1 MANTRTFFRSFAGG
15 EISPEMYG
23 RVDADRYQTGA
34 ARVRNMVPKPQG
46 PVASRPGFQFAG
58 EVKDST
64 KRTRLVPFT
73 VGTNDA
79 YVLELGSG
87 YCRIWQNA
95 QAVVVTPTPATFVGY
110 ATAFA
115 PYTSRILTTSAA
127 HGFTTGMPVRLTHT
141 YSTSEPLP
149 NPVSLGVTYYVH
161 VVNAT
166 NLRLYATQQ
175 QALAGDANLAIAPS
189 ESASLRL
196 HPYYAPGQ
204 LVSYDNGSG
213 VRVYSA
219 IKPHPQTY
227 TGAAPASG
235 ALWYLLPATGQ
246 LETPFW
252 TLTDQELLDV
262 HYVQSNDVMTLV
274 HPGFPPHELRRY
286 GPQQW
291 AFQPVRF
298 TSTAATPVRVTAT
311 ARPGQQFELEA
322 MYPWAPDFVPGPI
335 NGGRMCAVL
344 QTSDYADILQLLSR
358 GDQVWLKNTGH
369 ADYDNRRFMVN
380 DVFYN
385 GGKVYIMLVVYD
397 TGYLLRGSDL
407 YLTTACSVSAGTYL
421 FTMVAHG
428 LKEGTKVRLTALSGA
443 LPSNMLST
451 TDYWVYD
458 VFADVFRLSTTD
470 PAISTTPVVAGVST
484 GSGSFIVSPRQGQ
497 LQVLYQVTTIEN
509 TYRVTAVHADGSES
523 EAASAITVYNNLFS
537 NGAFNAIAWDYTV
550 GTSATGVEQQEPT
563 SFNVYKQDVGNYGL
577 VGTIEKTQRIAGR
590 YSLRS
595 NGLVRLLNF
604 PIVPDNT
611 PIVLGQSTFQAPL
624 PVGVAADRVYWL
636 KKAREGIAS
645 TTDYYLLDRPDGKEI
660 RSSSNTTIDVN
671 VVAQQWFKDDNIAP
685 DMGIT
690 LPVRDGELASVDEYP
705 RAVCYFEGRRV
716 FAGANNARQTFI
728 ATKSGTEA
736 DLAYHIPT
744 IADDRVK
751 FQIAAR
757 ESATIRH
764 VIPVGALLLLTNSTE
779 WRASSV
785 DGDAL
790 TPLNISVR
798 PQSFVG
804 ANNVQPVIVNNIVV
818 FCANRGG
825 HVREMGYTNEQQGYM
840 TSDLSLRASHLFDN
854 YEITDLAYAKAPHP
868 VLWFIST
875 SGLLLGLSYIPE
887 ERVTAWH
894 WHDTGGTDV
903 FESCAVVAE
912 GLEDRLY
919 VVVRRTING
928 QTKRYVERMQLFSV
942 TSLADTVRMDAAKT
956 YSGGGP
962 YQTFNDLQHLAGR
975 TVSILADGKIH
986 PQRQVSTTGTLTL
999 DYSASVVHIGLP
1011 YTAEL
1016 QTLPVTMQIDGFAQG
1031 RTKNVGRA
1039 WLRLFESHG
1048 FQIGPNENNLTDGPA
1063 PAVGAL
1069 QSQEVPVMSTPSWQ
1083 NDGTVLIR
1091 QSNPVPLTIIGMT
1104 LEVGIG
1110 S

>member
-64 KRTRLVPFT
+64 KRTRLIPFT
-73 VGTNDA
+73 VGTDDA

-95 QAVVVTPTPATFVGY
+95 APVVVTPTPVTFVGY
-110 ATAFA
+110 ATVSP
-115 PYTSRILTTSAA
+115 PYTSRVLTASTA
-127 HGFTTGMPVRLTHT
+127 HGFTTGMAVRLTWPNT
-141 YSTSEPLP
+141 TTLPLP
-149 NPVSLGVTYYVH
+149 NPVSLGVTYYVR

-166 NLRLYATQQ
+166 QMRLYATEE
-175 QALAGDANLAIAPS
+175 QAIAGDANLSIAPA
-189 ESASLRL
+189 ESTPLRV

-204 LVSYDNGSG
+204 LVSYNSGSG
-213 VRVYSA
+213 VRVYA
-219 IKPHPQTY
+219 AKQPHPQTY
-227 TGAAPASG
+227 NAAAPASG
-235 ALWYLLPATGQ
+235 SLWYLLPETGQ

-252 TLTDQELLDV
+252 TLTDQELIDV

-274 HPGFPPHELRRY
+274 HPSFPPHELRRY

-291 AFQPVRF
+291 AFEPVRF
-298 TSTAATPVRVTAT
+298 TSTSATPVRVIAT

-322 MYPWAPDFVPGPI
+322 MYPWQPDTTPGPI
-335 NGGRMCAVL
+335 SGARMCAVL

-385 GGKVYIMLVVYD
+385 GGKVYVMLVVYD

-407 YLTTACSVSAGTYL
+407 YLITACAIASGTYL

-428 LKEGTKVRLTALSGA
+428 LKSGTKVRLVPQVGA
-443 LPSNMLST
+443 LPSNMATT

-458 VFADVFRLSTTD
+458 VVADQFKLSQTD
-470 PAISTTPVVAGVST
+470 PAISTTPVLAGAST

-497 LQVLYQVTTIEN
+497 VQVLFQVSTTEN

-523 EAASAITVYNNLFS
+523 AAASQITVYNNLFS
-537 NGAFNAIAWDYTV
+537 NGSFNAIAWDYTV
-550 GTSATGVEQQEPT
+550 GTSSTGVEQQEPT
-563 SFNVYKQDVGNYGL
+563 SFSVYKQDVGSYGL
-577 VGTIEKTQRIAGR
+577 VGTVKKTQRIAGR

-595 NGLVRLLNF
+595 FGLVQLLAF

-611 PIVLGQSTFQAPL
+611 PVVLGQSTWQSTL
-624 PVGVAADRVYWL
+624 PTGVAADRVYWL
-636 KKAREGIAS
+636 KKAREAS
-645 TTDYYLLDRPDGKEI
+645 GESTDYYLLDRPDGKET
-660 RSSSNTTIDVN
+660 RSTSNTTIDVA
-671 VVAQQWFKDDNIAP
+671 VVSQQWFKDDNIAP
-685 DMGIT
+685 DMGTT
-690 LPVRDGELASVDEYP
+690 LPVRDGELAAVDEYP

-736 DLAYHIPT
+736 DLSYHIPT

-751 FQIAAR
+751 FEIAAR

-818 FCANRGG
+818 FCSNRGG

-840 TSDLSLRASHLFDN
+840 TSDLSLRASHLFDDHQ
-854 YEITDLAYAKAPHP
+854 ITDLAYAKAPHP

-875 SGLLLGLSYIPE
+875 SGRLIGLSYVPE

-894 WHDTGGTDV
+894 WHDTGGTDA

-919 VVVRRTING
+919 VVTRRTIG
-928 QTKRYVERMQLFSV
+928 GVTKRYVERMQLFSV
-942 TSLADTVRMDAAKT
+942 TTLASTVRMDAAKT
-956 YSGGGP
+956 YSGAGP
-962 YQTFNDLQHLAGR
+962 YQTLSDLQHLAGR

-986 PQRQVSTTGTLTL
+986 PQRQVSAGGVLTL
-999 DYSASVVHIGLP
+999 DYTASVVHVGLP

-1063 PAVGAL
+1063 PAIGAL

-1091 QSNPVPLTIIGMT
+1091 QSNPVPMTIIGMT